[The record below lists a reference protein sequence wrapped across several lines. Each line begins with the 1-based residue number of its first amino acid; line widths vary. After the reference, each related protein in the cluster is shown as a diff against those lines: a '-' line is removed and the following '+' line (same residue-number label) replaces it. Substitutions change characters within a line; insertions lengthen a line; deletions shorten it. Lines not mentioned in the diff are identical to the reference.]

1 VKFIDN
7 ATCITYSI
15 FYIILGTPL
24 NCLHVNFIH
33 YYYLPIIHGWSLSLI
48 WSWIIF
54 KHIQLTFLKC
64 CALPIRKVENLSCS
78 MNQNRIGGVMV
89 ILLTSRVRVL
99 IGSNQKLWHYHDNVD
114 MSIRGLLY
122 QWASIIKIQLS
133 FAVGKYISRFS
144 ILLQQPLISNRQH
157 SDIFGGS

>member
-1 VKFIDN
+1 MKFIDN

-89 ILLTSRVRVL
+89 IVL
-99 IGSNQKLWHYHDNVD
+99 ASSVVD
-114 MSIRGLLY
+114 RGFEFRLGQAKNYDIIMIMCSRGLTCLSVDCCISEL
-122 QWASIIKIQLS
+122 ALSKSI
-133 FAVGKYISRFS
+133 
-144 ILLQQPLISNRQH
+144 
-157 SDIFGGS
+157 

>member
-89 ILLTSRVRVL
+89 ILLTSSVVDRGFEFWLGQTKNYDIIMIMLTCLSVDCCISEL
-99 IGSNQKLWHYHDNVD
+99 ALSKSN
-114 MSIRGLLY
+114 
-122 QWASIIKIQLS
+122 
-133 FAVGKYISRFS
+133 
-144 ILLQQPLISNRQH
+144 
-157 SDIFGGS
+157 